1 MNRLLRAGAECSAL
15 TALSLLLA
23 FTTPSGVRAQ
33 GTTPT
38 FNGFAG
44 LSPAT
49 GEFGD
54 RNDAGYALGL
64 GVGLRQ
70 GLSPLTFR
78 AEGIY
83 NEFAQKTGGGK
94 AHATGLTANAI
105 YEFLTGPTS
114 AFVPYA
120 IGGIGY
126 YSTREPDPFFD
137 IESQSNIGWN
147 LGGGVRFP
155 LSGFSVYAEARYHSV
170 SNAGVQFAPIVFGVT
185 F

>member
-1 MNRLLRAGAECSAL
+1 MNRLLRAYGALFLFLALASSSA
-15 TALSLLLA
+15 AL
-23 FTTPSGVRAQ
+23 AQ
-33 GTTPT
+33 GGGASTAT

-44 LSPAT
+44 LSAVT
-49 GEFGD
+49 GSFGD
-54 RNDAGYALGL
+54 RNDAGYSAGL
-64 GVGLRQ
+64 GIGIRQ
-70 GLSPLTFR
+70 GLSPLAFR

-83 NEFAQKTGGGK
+83 NEYSQKFAGSK

-105 YEFLTGPTS
+105 YEFLTGPT
-114 AFVPYA
+114 AGFVPYA

-126 YSTREPDPFFD
+126 YTTREPDPFFNVSS
-137 IESQSNIGWN
+137 ESNVGWN

-170 SNAGVQFAPIVFGVT
+170 SNADVQFAPIVFGVV